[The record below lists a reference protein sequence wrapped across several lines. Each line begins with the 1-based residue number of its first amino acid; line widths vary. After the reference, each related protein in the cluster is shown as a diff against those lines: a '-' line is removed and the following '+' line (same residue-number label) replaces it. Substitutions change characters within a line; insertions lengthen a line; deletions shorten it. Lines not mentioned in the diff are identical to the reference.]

1 LYTSIF
7 SFSTSKEVTITKY
20 TCIYIYIPTK
30 SLWIDP
36 LYKFIMICL
45 MRTNSEIDDVLPNV
59 LSWEWLYTR
68 QRFIMRIILTNVLS
82 WEWLYT
88 CQHFIMRM
96 IILANVLSWE
106 WLYSPTFYH
115 ENDYILTNVLSW
127 EWLMVYSLTF
137 YHETDWW
144 CTH

>member
-20 TCIYIYIPTK
+20 TCIYIPTK
-30 SLWIDP
+30 SSWIDP

-59 LSWEWLYTR
+59 LSWEWLYNR
-68 QRFIMRIILTNVLS
+68 Q
-82 WEWLYT
+82 
-88 CQHFIMRM
+88 CFIMRM

-106 WLYSPTFYH
+106 WLYTRQRFIMRMIIYSSTFYQ
-115 ENDYILTNVLSW
+115 ENDYILANVLSW
-127 EWLMVYSLTF
+127 EWLYTRQRFIMRMIILANNVLS
-137 YHETDWW
+137 W
-144 CTH
+144 